1 MLNQEKRDFIA
12 WYRMMYDASK
22 KKAEDAYSRAKKAHE
37 DIYIQEMID
46 FFKQNAKK
54 SFYED

>member
-12 WYRMMYDASK
+12 AYQMMYGASK
-22 KKAEDAYSRAKKAHE
+22 KKAEDAYSRAKKARE
-37 DIYIQEMID
+37 DGYIQEMID